1 MMPLRLFAE
10 KRTGP
15 VRRNLRACG
24 DGLHTFG
31 TLTAP
36 LALGLIAAGF
46 YLLGAAFLHP
56 VAADSASL
64 ILAALLLSLGF
75 VLVSYLLR
83 SAMAAQVRRCA
94 SPPSRLVP
102 ESLSDQP
109 PQQPHTGKRQDI
121 PLPSHRTYVDRA
133 RIVR

>member
-1 MMPLRLFAE
+1 MPLRLLGE

-24 DGLHTFG
+24 DALHTFG

-36 LALGLIAAGF
+36 LAIGLIAVGF
-46 YLLGAAFLHP
+46 YLLGTAFLHP

-64 ILAALLLSLGF
+64 IVAALLLSLGF

-83 SAMAAQVRRCA
+83 SAMSAQARGRVSR
-94 SPPSRLVP
+94 PSCLRP
-102 ESLSDQP
+102 ERFADQP
-109 PQQPHTGKRQDI
+109 PPQPHPGEKCDI
-121 PLPSHRTYVDRA
+121 PLPSHRIYVDRA

>member
-1 MMPLRLFAE
+1 MPLRLLAE
-10 KRTGP
+10 KRTAP
-15 VRRNLRACG
+15 ARRNLRVCG

-31 TLTAP
+31 TLTGP
-36 LALGLIAAGF
+36 LAIGLIAAGF

-64 ILAALLLSLGF
+64 ILGALLLSLGF

-83 SAMAAQVRRCA
+83 SAMASQVRTRV
-94 SPPSRLVP
+94 SPPARLVP
-102 ESLSDQP
+102 ETFSDRP
-109 PQQPHTGKRQDI
+109 PQQLRSDSQQDI
-121 PLPSHRTYVDRA
+121 PLPSHRMYVDRA

>member
-1 MMPLRLFAE
+1 MMPLRLLAE

-15 VRRNLRACG
+15 TRRSLRACG

-36 LALGLIAAGF
+36 LAIGLISAGF

-83 SAMAAQVRRCA
+83 SAMSAQVRRRVV
-94 SPPSRLVP
+94 PPARLAP
-102 ESLSDQP
+102 ETFSARP
-109 PQQPHTGKRQDI
+109 PQQLRSDKQQDI
-121 PLPSHRTYVDRA
+121 PLPSHRMYVDRA